1 MPHFPFYYLMRKKAN
16 TEKVCKQK
24 DFNHK
29 SKIQHKLKKARRALK
44 PISQTTSPN
53 NNLYSI
59 TRKHSM
65 L

>member
-29 SKIQHKLKKARRALK
+29 NKIQHK
-44 PISQTTSPN
+44 
-53 NNLYSI
+53 
-59 TRKHSM
+59 
-65 L
+65 